1 MSLAARGGFTSLGV
15 SATIERAVWGG
26 RYSLIMDDP
35 VRPKT
40 PDPFA
45 PPPAAT
51 SHGPLLLGL
60 LFGALVSQDL
70 VWPVVLRM
78 TNSQWPATPA
88 IVAMG
93 IGFAQLGLAA
103 VLLVLGSGRPA
114 IRGVAT
120 IALYVGAALLAFRS
134 VNEQGLGRWL
144 AIMLFVMAVISA
156 PLIIAR
162 LAGVAIGPTVD
173 SPPSRGSRQYT
184 IWGLLVLTTVVAVL
198 LGIARQLKFP
208 WHELGQIALFSWAI
222 AVIPCILA
230 PLALSK
236 IAWPA
241 SLIAGAT
248 LCPAA
253 GALLTLT
260 GFPPPEQPLELAT
273 MCSIQGAV
281 TIAACAVVRIAG
293 YRLVLSGW

>member
-1 MSLAARGGFTSLGV
+1 
-15 SATIERAVWGG
+15 
-26 RYSLIMDDP
+26 MDDP

-40 PDPFA
+40 PDRCA

-60 LFGALVSQDL
+60 LFGAIVSQDL

-78 TNSQWPATPA
+78 TGAQWPATPA

-93 IGFAQLGLAA
+93 IGFAQVGLAA
-103 VLLVLGSGRPA
+103 ILLVLGSRRL
-114 IRGVAT
+114 ITRG
-120 IALYVGAALLAFRS
+120 IAAVILHFGAAFLAFRA
-134 VNEQGLGRWL
+134 VNASGFVRWL
-144 AIMLFVMAVISA
+144 VIMLMIIGIISA

-162 LAGVAIGPTVD
+162 LAGLVITSTDA
-173 SPPSRGSRQYT
+173 PPGRGSRQYT
-184 IWGLLVLTTVVAVL
+184 IWGLLVLTTIVAVL
-198 LGIARQLKFP
+198 LGVGHLFFP
-208 WHELGQIALFSWAI
+208 WKELGQIALFSTAM
-222 AVIPCILA
+222 ALIPCVLG

-236 IAWPA
+236 IPWPV
-241 SLIAGAT
+241 SLIAGAA

-260 GFPPPEQPLELAT
+260 GFPPPQQPIQLAT